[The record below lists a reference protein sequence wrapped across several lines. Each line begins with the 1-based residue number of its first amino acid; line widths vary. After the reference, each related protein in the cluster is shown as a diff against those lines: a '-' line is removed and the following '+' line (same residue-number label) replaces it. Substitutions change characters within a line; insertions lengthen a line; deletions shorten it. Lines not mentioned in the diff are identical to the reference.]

1 MYIMKNYFFYF
12 FIASLSILTSCSSD
26 SDKSDVNYIKAKI
39 NGVDLKFNIISVDIE
54 DYTEYKDIIIS
65 ATMESDPT
73 KSIIIASQYDVTGE
87 GEIWRCSHYSGS
99 DYYEIQNADT
109 FISNITKNSS
119 GIYEATFSGNL
130 INMNDDSVITL
141 TNGSMKIKY

>member
-1 MYIMKNYFFYF
+1 MKSKYLLVIIF
-12 FIASLSILTSCSSD
+12 SITTLFSCSSD

-54 DYTEYKDIIIS
+54 DYIEYKDIIIS
-65 ATMESDPT
+65 ATMESDPS
-73 KSIIIASQYDVTGE
+73 KSIIIASQFGVTGE

-119 GIYEATFSGNL
+119 GNYEATFSGNL
-130 INMNDDSVITL
+130 INMNDDSVIAL
-141 TNGSMKIKY
+141 TNGTMKIKY

>member
-1 MYIMKNYFFYF
+1 MKSKYLLVIIF
-12 FIASLSILTSCSSD
+12 SITTLFSCSSD

-87 GEIWRCSHYSGS
+87 GEIWRCTHYSNGF
-99 DYYEIQNADT
+99 YYEIQNADI
-109 FISNITKNSS
+109 FVSNITKNSS
-119 GIYEATFSGNL
+119 GKYEATFSGNL
-130 INMNDDSVITL
+130 INPVDDSVITL

>member
-1 MYIMKNYFFYF
+1 MKSKYLLVIIF
-12 FIASLSILTSCSSD
+12 SITTLFSCSSD

-73 KSIIIASQYDVTGE
+73 KSIIIASQYDVTVKVKYGDVHIIPVVIIMKYKMQIHLFQILLKILVE
-87 GEIWRCSHYSGS
+87 TMKQHFQEI
-99 DYYEIQNADT
+99 
-109 FISNITKNSS
+109 
-119 GIYEATFSGNL
+119 
-130 INMNDDSVITL
+130 
-141 TNGSMKIKY
+141 